1 MKTKPRERTSALT
14 IGMLS
19 LVSAGLMAVEPA
31 SAAIVYQDLPTSLA
45 TPPNISFHNAFG
57 PVIADDFV
65 PVASTHVNQLTW
77 WGSRPQTDLW
87 EIVLQNN
94 DAALGQP
101 ANTPPGNNVS
111 GGLKQLVT
119 ATMSPTNIQGIYR
132 FDANV
137 GPGWDIKGGTN
148 YWLTVAN
155 AADGWNWA
163 QALFGPTI
171 GSENFNAH
179 NSIGPG
185 CLDGG
190 PHCGPWND
198 LHTDFSFQVGGV
210 PEPATWAMLLAG
222 FGAVGMAARRRR
234 VTVAA

>member
-77 WGSRPQTDLW
+77 WGSRPQTDQW

-94 DAALGQP
+94 NAALGQP

-119 ATMSPTNIQGIYR
+119 ATMS
-132 FDANV
+132 
-137 GPGWDIKGGTN
+137 
-148 YWLTVAN
+148 
-155 AADGWNWA
+155 
-163 QALFGPTI
+163 
-171 GSENFNAH
+171 
-179 NSIGPG
+179 
-185 CLDGG
+185 
-190 PHCGPWND
+190 
-198 LHTDFSFQVGGV
+198 
-210 PEPATWAMLLAG
+210 
-222 FGAVGMAARRRR
+222 
-234 VTVAA
+234 